1 MSGQIVLPEKGYYEI
16 WARATDSEG
25 NRQPILGPGWN
36 SKGYLNNA
44 CHRIAV
50 RAVRDTANN
59 GWEPFRSSPGL
70 GYLFAKADRTT
81 E

>member
-1 MSGQIVLPEKGYYEI
+1 MSGRIVLPEKGYYEI

-50 RAVRDTANN
+50 RTV
-59 GWEPFRSSPGL
+59 
-70 GYLFAKADRTT
+70 
-81 E
+81 